1 MGVPTQSK
9 RLYRDALGGYHEV
22 PQTTTLNGLGQQ
34 VMNSGI
40 QYTLP
45 KSYATSTPR
54 ITVGTSGG
62 GAASGATDYLYNPK
76 QGALAKYKD
85 ALSSAQDGVASA
97 QAAADAAKARITNSA
112 ETDLN
117 AARIAAG
124 NIGLAAASLAPYE
137 KEIAGSGRNLLSL
150 YDQLMSGD
158 VSRGGMG
165 ADFLN
170 SVTDASNALLKI
182 NPDEYVSAAASDA
195 QAGVQNSYG
204 QSERELS
211 RRGVGV
217 GSGAYAA
224 LQSQKERALATLL
237 ASAKTAARRQGL
249 SDQADALTKR
259 AGLFQSVIQQ
269 AQSAAKQGTDDLASA
284 SSIVMKQGD
293 MFGQQASAFA
303 NIGNVEVSFGNLE
316 LSSEKLVQ
324 DAIGNVT
331 QMQTDMAK
339 FYQGL
344 LSETVTSD
352 QWGNH
357 KVQKTTVG

>member
-1 MGVPTQSK
+1 MGVPTQSI
-9 RLYRDALGGYHEV
+9 RAYRDALGGLHEI
-22 PQTTTLNGLGQQ
+22 PQTTTTNAFGQT
-34 VMNSGI
+34 VMNGGI
-40 QYTLP
+40 SYTLP
-45 KSYATSTPR
+45 NSYATRKSG
-54 ITVGTSGG
+54 VASVTSGG
-62 GAASGATDYLYNPK
+62 TASSGTTDYLNNPK
-76 QGALAKYKD
+76 QGALAKYND
-85 ALSSAQDGVASA
+85 ALASA
-97 QAAADAAKARITNSA
+97 QGGVDSARASADAARARITNSGA
-112 ETDLN
+112 DLDM
-117 AARIAAG
+117 ARIAAG
-124 NIGLAAASLAPYE
+124 NIGLAAASLSPYE

-158 VSRGGMG
+158 VSKGGAG
-165 ADFLN
+165 ADYLN
-170 SVTDASNALLKI
+170 SVRDASDALLRI

-195 QAGVQNSYG
+195 QASAQNSYG

-211 RRGVGV
+211 RRGVSV

-224 LQSQKERALATLL
+224 LQAQKERALATLL

-259 AGLFQSVIQQ
+259 AGLFQGVIQQ
-269 AQSAAKQGTDDLASA
+269 AQSAAKQGTEDFASA

-303 NIGNVEVSFGNLE
+303 SIGNVEVSLGNLE

-344 LSETVTSD
+344 LPETVTSD

-357 KVQKTTVG
+357 KVQTTTVG